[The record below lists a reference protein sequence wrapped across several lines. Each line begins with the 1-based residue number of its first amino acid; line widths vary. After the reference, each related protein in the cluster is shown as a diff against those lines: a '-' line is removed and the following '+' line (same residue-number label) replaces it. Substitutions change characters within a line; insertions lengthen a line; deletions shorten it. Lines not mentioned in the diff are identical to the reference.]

1 MYSYQQKM
9 ATFMQVDTE
18 AANAWCPRNNKLFL
32 DFKYI
37 NLVKL

>member
-1 MYSYQQKM
+1 MYWYQQMM
-9 ATFMQVDTE
+9 ATFMQIDAKQPTHG
-18 AANAWCPRNNKLFL
+18 APRNNKLFL